1 VRLLVIALVAQLILG
16 AVLIVLA
23 ANDFAPFADG
33 DEAPARTSRVV
44 HGVPQPTADRFDSS
58 RAYSLVREQVERYG
72 PRPAGSAASRRL
84 SERLR
89 RLLPNGRFEPVP
101 GGLRNIVGRLP
112 GRGPAIVVGAHYD
125 TEATIPNHVGAN
137 DGAAGPA
144 AVVEIARA
152 LRSRRPA
159 RELRFVLFDG
169 EEEPVGSRNFVR
181 DALRGSKAYV
191 AAHRREVKE
200 LILLD
205 YIANRGLRLPREG
218 TSTPTLWAG
227 VRAAAARVGVARV
240 FPPRIGASVIDDHT
254 PFLQARI
261 PAVDL
266 IDFQYRYADTPQ
278 DTPDKLS
285 ARSLDAVGETVV
297 ELLRRR

>member
-1 VRLLVIALVAQLILG
+1 VRLLVIALIAQLVLG
-16 AVLIVLA
+16 TALIVLA

-33 DEAPARTSRVV
+33 DEGSPRPRAP
-44 HGVPQPTADRFDSS
+44 GVERFDER
-58 RAYSLVREQVERYG
+58 RAMALVREQVGDYG

-84 SERLR
+84 AGRLR
-89 RLLPNGRFEPVP
+89 RALPNGRFEPVP
-101 GGLRNIVGRLP
+101 GGLRNVVGRLP
-112 GRGPAIVVGAHYD
+112 GRRPAIVVGAHYD
-125 TEATIPNHVGAN
+125 TEATVPGHVGAN
-137 DGAAGPA
+137 DGAAGTA

-152 LRSRRPA
+152 LRTRRPA

-169 EEEPVGSRNFVR
+169 EEEPPDSLPGDFER

-191 AAHRREVKE
+191 RAHRDEVGE

-205 YIANRGLRLPREG
+205 YIANKGLRLPREA
-218 TSTPTLWAG
+218 TSNAALWAR
-227 VRAAAARVGVARV
+227 VRAAARRVGVLRY
-240 FPPRIGASVIDDHT
+240 FPPGTGPAIIDDHT
-254 PFLQARI
+254 PFLRAGI

-266 IDFQYRYADTPQ
+266 IDFKYRYADTPR

-285 ARSLDAVGETVV
+285 AASMDAVGETVV